1 MRVRI
6 AQRRNDFLQAFRLL
20 YDAYLTR
27 GYIAP
32 HPARIRFGPH
42 YAYNSTRTLVVET
55 RAGNVVGTLSVVGD
69 SHRGLPMELVYGRE
83 VAALRSLRRRL
94 AEATGFAIRLPGQH
108 RSATAFFALTRFL
121 VQYCYWCR
129 YDDLLITVHPLQVP
143 FYEQVLGFEVLAG
156 CRPHPM
162 VQGAPGVALRLDLR
176 TAHWRVG
183 RYLSRRYLY
192 PRICPRNFLVPPMS
206 EADRRFFTALYYGSV
221 DQPTAAVYEP
231 PQRAA

>member
-6 AQRRNDFLQAFRLL
+6 AQGRNDYLRAFRLV
-20 YDAYLTR
+20 YEAYLTR

-42 YAYNSTRTLVVET
+42 YAYRTTRTLIAET
-55 RAGNVVGTLSVVGD
+55 RRGVVGTVSIVGD
-69 SHRGLPMELVYGRE
+69 SRLGLPMDMMYSEE
-83 VAALRSLRRRL
+83 VAQLRQARRRL
-94 AEATGFAIRLPGQH
+94 AEATGFAIRVPGRRQN
-108 RSATAFFALTRFL
+108 AAIFFALTRFL

-129 YDDLLITVHPLQVP
+129 YDDLLITVHPVQVP
-143 FYEQVLGFEVLAG
+143 FYKQLLGFTPFAG

-192 PRICPRNFLVPPMS
+192 PRICPRQFAVPPMS
-206 EADRRFFTALYYGSV
+206 EPERCYFYELYYGARSHSTV
-221 DQPTAAVYEP
+221 LVYEP